1 MNSIG
6 REKMLWIFG
15 LLILLVLFFLLIWNL
30 SARFFA
36 NKDLVFLE
44 VNGEVI
50 KVWLADDDQERFRGL
65 SDRVDL
71 GPAEGM
77 LFLYDRSEYHAHVMR
92 RMLFPLDFLFVDGDQ
107 VVDLVKG
114 IPQNFPGLIKGRKQ
128 YDKVLELPAGWINK
142 HKIQV
147 GDKIKFLF

>member
-1 MNSIG
+1 
-6 REKMLWIFG
+6 MLWIFG